1 MLQRLFGYVKGDD
14 QSIDRMASTLKQMG
28 ADIYDLAPEA
38 RLSDISMASIIMNY
52 CQGEEYNMAKYTLS
66 HVDVLTSALAVEQL
80 RNVEQNVQK
89 DRSNFIHSKGNRGG
103 RQGRR
108 GRISG

>member
-14 QSIDRMASTLKQMG
+14 ESIDRMASTLKQMS
-28 ADIYDLAPEA
+28 DEIYDLAAEA
-38 RLSDISMASIIMNY
+38 RLSDISMASIIMNAG
-52 CQGEEYNMAKYTLS
+52 QGEEYNMAKYTLS
-66 HVDVLTSALAVEQL
+66 HVDVLTSALAVQQL
-80 RNVEQNVQK
+80 RKVEQNVQK